1 MHALCFIEMSSYL
14 ETQANLK
21 TVFAKWSIAALEIK
35 CRRFQKNAR
44 LALGLVR
51 KWQRSEWELWIAKF
65 VGHWALRRCF
75 ELWRRE
81 THEPPSLISDSGD

>member
-51 KWQRSEWELWIAKF
+51 KWQRSEWELWKAKF

-75 ELWRRE
+75 EPWRRE
-81 THEPPSLISDSGD
+81 THEPPSLINHSDD